1 MTDSVIEKA
10 VLNYMLEYK
19 AEHLVGHREG
29 RR

>member
-10 VLNYMLEYK
+10 ALGYMIEYK
-19 AEHLVGHREG
+19 AEHSAGHREG